1 MRPTPG
7 MLLWR
12 AVWPYLPAP
21 ILNLTKYTPTPLY
34 RRLRK
39 LNAMFEDIGRPL
51 YKMNAQ
57 EWDSSREGKRDA
69 LSVLSEFPSSRSH
82 RVLSLTD
89 CYIHCI
95 LVKANTSESARVRL
109 TESEVL
115 AQMHHLTAAGHETT
129 SNTLT
134 WMLYELAQRPEY
146 QARMREEI
154 RAARA
159 QVVSRGDSAFT
170 MDDLDGMKV
179 VLAVIKVS
187 YVRCRPSVLLNTSHA
202 GDA

>member
-1 MRPTPG
+1 

-12 AVWPYLPAP
+12 AVWPYLPTP

-69 LSVLSEFPSSRSH
+69 LSVLSEFPSSKSRAKPPTN
-82 RVLSLTD
+82 R
-89 CYIHCI
+89 YFHCV
-95 LVKANTSESARVRL
+95 LVKANTSENARVRL

-134 WMLYELAQRPEY
+134 WMLYELAQRPAY

-179 VLAVIKVS
+179 VLAVIKV
-187 YVRCRPSVLLNTSHA
+187 R
-202 GDA
+202 